1 MVSRAWLD
9 KTKVNNTPV
18 KIGAKNHNKEEKMQK
33 QKARKEGLSFKEMSY
48 ARGGYYIAG
57 ITKQSK
63 KGYEDSL
70 PKKPKK

>member
-33 QKARKEGLSFKEMSY
+33 QKARKEELNLKEM
-48 ARGGYYIAG
+48 RCIAG
-57 ITKQSK
+57 GFQFSRQFQEWEK
-63 KGYEDSL
+63 KNKEMLD
-70 PKKPKK
+70 KA